1 LSGSTLLAV
10 SFSEFT
16 NIEFLYT
23 KQYCTQEDSD
33 YLYAKLTLMDFL
45 LKPWPWYVSGP
56 LIALV
61 MAILVFF
68 GKTFGMS
75 SNLRTLCSI
84 GGAGKYSDFFRFDW
98 KAQKWNL
105 TVVLGAI
112 IGGFL
117 AVNFLSDGSAID
129 LSSETTVDLQE
140 FGFSNI
146 GATLLPQEIY
156 SWENVFTLKGMSIL
170 IIAGF
175 LVGFGT
181 RYAGGCT
188 SGHAITGL
196 SNLQLPSLIAVIG
209 FFIGG
214 LIMTHFLLPII
225 F

>member
-1 LSGSTLLAV
+1 MESIL
-10 SFSEFT
+10 
-16 NIEFLYT
+16 N
-23 KQYCTQEDSD
+23 
-33 YLYAKLTLMDFL
+33 
-45 LKPWPWYVSGP
+45 PWPWYISGP

-61 MAILVFF
+61 MALLLYF

-84 GGAGKYSDFFRFDW
+84 AGAGKFSDFFNFKW
-98 KAQKWNL
+98 KEQVWNL

-112 IGGFL
+112 IGGFM
-117 AVNFLSDGSAID
+117 AVTLLSNDSGTNINPKTIN
-129 LSSETTVDLQE
+129 ELQNM
-140 FGFSNI
+140 GFNNP
-146 GATLLPQEIY
+146 GATLVPNEMY
-156 SWENVFTLKGMSIL
+156 SLDVLASPKALLLLVIGGL
-170 IIAGF
+170 

-196 SNLQLPSLIAVIG
+196 SSLQKPSLIAVIG

-214 LIMTHFLLPII
+214 LIMINFILPLI

>member
-1 LSGSTLLAV
+1 M
-10 SFSEFT
+10 EF
-16 NIEFLYT
+16 F
-23 KQYCTQEDSD
+23 
-33 YLYAKLTLMDFL
+33 

-61 MAILVFF
+61 MLLLIYF

-84 GGAGKYSDFFRFDW
+84 GGAGKYTEFFRFDW
-98 KAQKWNL
+98 KAERWNL

-112 IGGFL
+112 IGGFI
-117 AVNFLSDGSAID
+117 AVTFLSHGSTIALSQETIAD
-129 LSSETTVDLQE
+129 LRE

-146 GATLLPQEIY
+146 GETLLPQEIY
-156 SWENVFTLKGMSIL
+156 SWENVSTLKGMSIL

-214 LIMTHFLLPII
+214 LLMTHFLLPLI